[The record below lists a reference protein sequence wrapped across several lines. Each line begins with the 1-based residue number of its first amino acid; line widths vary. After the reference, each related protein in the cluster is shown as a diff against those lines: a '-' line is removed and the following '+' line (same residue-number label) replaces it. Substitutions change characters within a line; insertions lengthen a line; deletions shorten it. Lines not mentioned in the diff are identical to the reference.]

1 VSTPPDRSSEHSP
14 ATPAHP
20 PGTEDVL
27 ASADV
32 RPTDPTD
39 SALSRRP
46 SRSSRRSPWD
56 RPRDRVLAAVLAIVC
71 AAAVTVVWLF
81 SDSRATEHRTAS
93 VPPPRLDPPAA
104 VPGSLAERWRA
115 PSEATPEPVAEGG
128 FVITASAGTVAGRD
142 PLTGEI
148 RWSYSRDL
156 ELCTVAGAWSK
167 AVAVYRKDLGCSEV
181 TQLDPGTGRRTAQ
194 RNGDAEAP
202 TRLVVD
208 DAHVTTT
215 GERLLNTW
223 RSDLV
228 QTMEYGRVPAPENPQ
243 RQPRSGCRYS
253 NVSAGA
259 DKVGVIE
266 HCPKEVGARLT
277 VLKAA
282 GEESDEPEQVFSTL
296 LAEPTA
302 QLVAMSE
309 ERVAVALPEQR
320 RLLLFD
326 YEGEQR
332 SSHDIAVPTAELAT
346 VPDSGVVPV
355 SSGRENVY
363 WFTGSHT
370 VALSAGEL
378 RPRWIAENTL
388 GPGTVF
394 AGEYVVPIP
403 GGLAVLDERTGA
415 TTRTVAVDRRGH
427 DGSIELEAI
436 GPVLIEQRGR
446 TLVALR

>member
-1 VSTPPDRSSEHSP
+1 M
-14 ATPAHP
+14 
-20 PGTEDVL
+20 L

-56 RPRDRVLAAVLAIVC
+56 RPRDRILAAVLAVVC

-104 VPGSLAERWRA
+104 
-115 PSEATPEPVAEGG
+115 
-128 FVITASAGTVAGRD
+128 VAGRD

-181 TQLDPGTGRRTAQ
+181 TQLDPSTGRRTAQ